1 MLLFL
6 QLFLAHIVGDF
17 FFQTDKWIKDKEQKK
32 WRSIFLY
39 VHSLIHFGLIIAI
52 TSKLSNW
59 KIALVLACL
68 HFIIDGIKL
77 QFQKPPTKRKWF
89 FIDQGMHIITITI
102 VWYLKE
108 SVTFDWNFLSDPKI
122 LIFITAVLFLL
133 NPTSFLI
140 KTIISKWI
148 YVSNVSANDSLQ
160 NAGQW
165 IGILERLLIL
175 TFILIGQWEG
185 VGFLLAAKSI
195 FRFGD
200 LKEAKEMKLTEY
212 VLIGTLLSFSLAI
225 GVALITKS
233 IIEQTHLT

>member
-1 MLLFL
+1 M
-6 QLFLAHIVGDF
+6 V
-17 FFQTDKWIKDKEQKK
+17 
-32 WRSIFLY
+32 
-39 VHSLIHFGLIIAI
+39 
-52 TSKLSNW
+52 
-59 KIALVLACL
+59 
-68 HFIIDGIKL
+68 
-77 QFQKPPTKRKWF
+77 
-89 FIDQGMHIITITI
+89 FIDQGLHIITITI

-108 SVTFDWNFLSDPKI
+108 SITFDWNFLSDPKI

-133 NPTSFLI
+133 NPTSFII

-148 YVSNVSANDSLQ
+148 AVSNVSANDSLQ

-225 GVALITKS
+225 GVGLITKG
-233 IIEQTHLT
+233 IIE